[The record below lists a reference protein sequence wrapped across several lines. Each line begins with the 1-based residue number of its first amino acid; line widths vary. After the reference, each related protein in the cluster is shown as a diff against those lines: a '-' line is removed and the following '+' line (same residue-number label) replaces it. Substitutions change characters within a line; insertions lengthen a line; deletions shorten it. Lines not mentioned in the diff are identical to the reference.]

1 MKEYWE
7 KISNYINHSHAT
19 SQISFI
25 ITKNISSYTHL
36 RAIDIQIFCLFLRET
51 TFVTIWLSF
60 CVSSLTGKEI
70 CSDLVESLRNKFFPL
85 RVDPTNKVAKTFLT
99 KLPPLPVCLVTFQNK
114 TTNSFP
120 FRTYCKIVFI
130 FSVFQQLLS
139 KDLCCK
145 NRSVFFYKHLGITL
159 KAAPLHME
167 QNILVLINIT
177 KINK

>member
-130 FSVFQQLLS
+130 FQ
-139 KDLCCK
+139 
-145 NRSVFFYKHLGITL
+145 FFNNYYPRTYAVKT
-159 KAAPLHME
+159 E
-167 QNILVLINIT
+167 VYFFT
-177 KINK
+177 ST